1 MSQSLSM
8 QYALHSRLIDTAFDT
23 ALATVAALLVFF
35 GLPAMDMI
43 LGIDSRTPAQVSLL
57 DTDMSAYL
65 LSYLRVEANLQLK
78 NTAIGKG

>member
-8 QYALHSRLIDTAFDT
+8 QYALHTNLIDTAFDT

-43 LGIDSRTPAQVSLL
+43 LGIDSRTPAQVLVKIHLL
-57 DTDMSAYL
+57 C
-65 LSYLRVEANLQLK
+65 
-78 NTAIGKG
+78 